1 MLFLTTVKVFL
12 RSVSFKAL
20 MVLKGFTN
28 RERLGTKLE
37 LRAWAPESRSA
48 LSPQVT
54 CQRLVAE
61 RRSAILIP
69 QRGKETWIYQIGNLI
84 SFRSVPYHDYAFGLL
99 KVNRISFSIL

>member
-12 RSVSFKAL
+12 RSASFKAL
-20 MVLKGFTN
+20 MVLKGFRD

-48 LSPQVT
+48 KSPQVT

-61 RRSAILIP
+61 RRSA
-69 QRGKETWIYQIGNLI
+69 NLVP
-84 SFRSVPYHDYAFGLL
+84 RSLFTL
-99 KVNRISFSIL
+99 KCEIW